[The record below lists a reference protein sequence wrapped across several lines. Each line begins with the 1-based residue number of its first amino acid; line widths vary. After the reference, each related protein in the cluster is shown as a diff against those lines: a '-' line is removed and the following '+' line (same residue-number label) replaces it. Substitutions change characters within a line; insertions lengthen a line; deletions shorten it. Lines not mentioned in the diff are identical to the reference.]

1 MDKEE
6 SPQEILKENKKK
18 LILVESIKQTELTNE
33 HLRTT
38 IKNLL
43 NQGLS
48 KVEILDIINNYI
60 KIKKEDKISLSFIIV
75 IN

>member
-60 KIKKEDKISLSFIIV
+60 KIKKEDKIYS
-75 IN
+75 